1 MRSRPTGGSANN
13 AGMNATQIIVLAT
26 PVFFALMALEYA
38 WGRHTGRNTY
48 RLHDTLS
55 SLALGVLSQLSAV
68 FMVGLTLGLYTLAWR
83 HAALWRVNDFWLSL
97 PGWGL
102 ALLFYDFCYYWLH
115 RMGHE
120 VALLWA
126 AHVVHHQS
134 QHYNLS
140 TALRQTSSG
149 PLLAWL
155 FYLPM
160 ALAGVPPQ
168 QFAVVALIDLLYQF
182 WIHTEHVPR
191 LGWFDRVFA
200 SPSNHRVHHAVNDAY
215 LDRNYGG
222 ILILWDRLFGT
233 FREETEPCVYGTRSP
248 LNSCN
253 PLWANA
259 EVYAGLLRSGAHTP
273 RWGDRLR
280 LWLKPPGWQPPGLGA
295 VKPAFDPA
303 AVPRFDPSLS
313 GPQALFCGAQFLAL
327 LGASASFLWLAEGH
341 VLAQLLPW
349 AAALVLGWWCLGAA
363 LQGRLAWLEVG
374 MLEAAALATLTGAE
388 GLQGWHHLFKPLAMA
403 LAWVWVLRRA
413 PPGQPERR
421 LLLALGACLVGDV
434 MLMLPG
440 LFLPGLAAFLIGHLA
455 YLARWRQDA
464 PWLASRPALL
474 GCAAAGALMLA
485 VLWPHLDP
493 VLRVAVPAYVV
504 VIVLMAAQ
512 ALGRATVQRT
522 PAAWGVAAGS
532 LCFMVSD
539 SLLALNRFV
548 SPLPQAT
555 LWVLGS
561 YYLAQWLLVKNAA
574 PATDRAG

>member
-1 MRSRPTGGSANN
+1 MRSRPTGGSPNN

-68 FMVGLTLGLYTLAWR
+68 FMVGLTLGLYTLVWR
-83 HAALWRVNDFWLSL
+83 HAALWRANDFWLSL
-97 PGWGL
+97 PGWLL

-259 EVYAGLLRSGAHTP
+259 EVYAGLLRTSVSPSARPP

-280 LWLKPPGWQPPGLGA
+280 LWFKPPGPASIRRCRARRPCSA
-295 VKPAFDPA
+295 VCSFWPCWAPRPAFCGWPRAMNGRSCCPGPRPWCWAGGAWARPCKGAWPGWRWACSKPRRLPPSRGPRACRAGTTCSNRWPWPWPGCGCCA
-303 AVPRFDPSLS
+303 APRR
-313 GPQALFCGAQFLAL
+313 
-327 LGASASFLWLAEGH
+327 ASPKGGCCW
-341 VLAQLLPW
+341 PW
-349 AAALVLGWWCLGAA
+349 APAWW
-363 LQGRLAWLEVG
+363 
-374 MLEAAALATLTGAE
+374 AT
-388 GLQGWHHLFKPLAMA
+388 
-403 LAWVWVLRRA
+403 
-413 PPGQPERR
+413 
-421 LLLALGACLVGDV
+421 
-434 MLMLPG
+434 
-440 LFLPGLAAFLIGHLA
+440 
-455 YLARWRQDA
+455 
-464 PWLASRPALL
+464 
-474 GCAAAGALMLA
+474 
-485 VLWPHLDP
+485 
-493 VLRVAVPAYVV
+493 
-504 VIVLMAAQ
+504 
-512 ALGRATVQRT
+512 
-522 PAAWGVAAGS
+522 
-532 LCFMVSD
+532 
-539 SLLALNRFV
+539 
-548 SPLPQAT
+548 
-555 LWVLGS
+555 
-561 YYLAQWLLVKNAA
+561 
-574 PATDRAG
+574 

>member
-1 MRSRPTGGSANN
+1 MRRRRPGSRANN
-13 AGMNATQIIVLAT
+13 ADMTAAQIIVLAT
-26 PVFFALMALEYA
+26 PVFLALMAFEYA
-38 WGRHTGRNTY
+38 WGRRTGRNTY
-48 RLHDTLS
+48 RLHDTLG

-68 FMVGLTLGLYTLAWR
+68 FMVGLSLGLYTLAWR
-83 HAALWRVNDFWLSL
+83 HAALWRANDFWLSL
-97 PGWGL
+97 PGWAL

-140 TALRQTSSG
+140 TALRQTSTG

-200 SPSNHRVHHAVNDAY
+200 SPSNHRVHHAINDAY

-248 LNSCN
+248 LNSSD

-259 EVYAGLLRSGAHTP
+259 EVYAGLLHTCLRAP
-273 RWGDRLR
+273 RWADRLR
-280 LWLKPPGWQPPGLGA
+280 VWFKPPGWHPAGLGL

-303 AVPRFDPSLS
+303 AVPRFDPPMSVA
-313 GPQALFCGAQFLAL
+313 QARFCSVQFVAL
-327 LGASASFLWLAEGH
+327 LMASASFLWQAGGLETPR
-341 VLAQLLPW
+341 LLPW
-349 AAALVLGWWCLGAA
+349 AAALALGWWCLGACV
-363 LQGRLAWLEVG
+363 QGRLDWFEVG
-374 MLEAAALATLTGAE
+374 LLEAAALSTLTGAE
-388 GLQGWHHLFKPLAMA
+388 GLQAWHFLFKPLAMA

-413 PPGQPERR
+413 PPGAPETR
-421 LLLALGACLVGDV
+421 LLVALGACLVGDV

-464 PWLASRPALL
+464 PWLPSRAALL

-485 VLWPHLDP
+485 VLWSHLDT
-493 VLRVAVPAYVV
+493 VLRVAVPAYVG

-512 ALGRATVQRT
+512 ALGRATVLRT

-532 LCFMVSD
+532 LCFMLSD

-548 SPLPQAT
+548 TPLPQAT

-561 YYLAQWLLVKNAA
+561 YYLAQWLLVKNTAH
-574 PATDRAG
+574 ATPSED